1 MSYEKVKQAQ
11 KTIIGTKQAV
21 KAARNGHLSEIIVA
35 MDVDH
40 HVIAPVLE
48 VAREFNIP
56 VTNVPSKQQLGKVA
70 GLRVHASVVAIA
82 DSRFL

>member
-1 MSYEKVKQAQ
+1 MSYEKVKQAD

-21 KAARNGHLSEIIVA
+21 KAARNRSLSEIVVA
-35 MDVDH
+35 MDAEM

-48 VAREFNIP
+48 AALEHGIP
-56 VTNVPSKQQLGKVA
+56 VSYVPSKQTLGKVA
-70 GLRVHASVVAIA
+70 GLRVNASVVAIT